1 MSSELR
7 ASLLHRDGQ
16 RRRFAVPAGGGGGGV
31 RGLARAL
38 QTLREEVSEALTELV
53 DQEKT
58 AAATGGGGGGEGSA
72 GEEADESDDDD
83 DDDDDDGGGGDKAPG
98 QGQAGPRQP
107 GSEFESGSRQAACE
121 GAVKRGVGQQEAL
134 MKSPAKKKK
143 H

>member
-1 MSSELR
+1 MSSSLR

-16 RRRFAVPAGGGGGGV
+16 RRRFAVSVGGGGGGV
-31 RGLARAL
+31 RDLTRAL
-38 QTLREEVSEALTELV
+38 EVLREEVSEALTELV

-58 AAATGGGGGGEGSA
+58 AKATGGEEGSA
-72 GEEADESDDDD
+72 GEEADESDDD

-107 GSEFESGSRQAACE
+107 ESEFESGSRQAACE
-121 GAVKRGVGQQEAL
+121 GAVKRGVGQQETST
-134 MKSPAKKKK
+134 KCPAKKKK

>member
-1 MSSELR
+1 MSSSLR
-7 ASLLHRDGQ
+7 ASLLNRDGE
-16 RRRFAVPAGGGGGGV
+16 RRRFAVSVGGSGGV
-31 RGLARAL
+31 RDLTRAL
-38 QTLREEVSEALTELV
+38 EALREEVSEALTELV

-58 AAATGGGGGGEGSA
+58 AKATGGGGEGSA

-83 DDDDDDGGGGDKAPG
+83 DDGGGGGDKAPG

-121 GAVKRGVGQQEAL
+121 GAVKRGVGQQETST
-134 MKSPAKKKK
+134 KCPAKKKK